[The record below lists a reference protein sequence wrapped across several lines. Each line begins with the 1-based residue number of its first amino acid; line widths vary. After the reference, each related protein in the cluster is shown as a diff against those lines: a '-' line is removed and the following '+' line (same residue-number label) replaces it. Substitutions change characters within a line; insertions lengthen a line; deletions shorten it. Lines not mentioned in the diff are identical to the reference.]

1 MLEKNKI
8 KIVLVEDDYL
18 VADMIKRTLSE
29 LKLGYNIIGKAS
41 NGKEA
46 INMVCS
52 LKPDIVIMDI
62 EMPGI
67 NGLEAT
73 KIIQEKCPTPV
84 IMLTAFEN
92 SELIKE
98 ASEAGASAYLIKP
111 IKKNLVEQSIT
122 MALARHNDFME
133 MRRLNEE
140 LKIKIEEL
148 KKAFDEIKVLKG
160 IIPICANCK
169 KIRDDEGYW
178 DDVATYISL
187 HTDAKFSHGMCPDC
201 MEKLYGDILKNNI
214 NPESV
219 RI

>member
-1 MLEKNKI
+1 MLEKNEI

-29 LKLGYNIIGKAS
+29 LELGYNIIGKAS

-46 INMVCS
+46 IDMVCS

-62 EMPGI
+62 EMPEI

-73 KIIQEKCPTPV
+73 KIIQEKCPAPV
-84 IMLTAFEN
+84 IMLTAFDN

-98 ASEAGASAYLIKP
+98 ASDAGASAYLIKP

-178 DDVATYISL
+178 ENVAEYISL
-187 HTDAKFSHGMCPDC
+187 HTDARFSHGICPDC
-201 MEKLYGDILKNNI
+201 MKELYGDILKENI
-214 NPESV
+214 NEN
-219 RI
+219 